1 MPLWFQHRRILFLFP
16 ACWKHFSGVDGRFSQ
31 FSFLH
36 LLRLSHDFSFLL
48 STLNYI
54 DFLMLNQPCI
64 PSRRPTRHM
73 YHIFYILCLIFFNFI
88 YNFCRHMYHIFYILC
103 LIFFNFIYNFCISVH
118 ACVGVCSVWLFATL
132 WTIAGQASLSMG
144 FSRQEYWS
152 GVPFPSPG
160 DFPNPG
166 IKPRCPALA
175 GGFFTTVPCRKP
187 TYVQEGY

>member
-64 PSRRPTRHM
+64 PSRRTTRHM
-73 YHIFYILCLIFFNFI
+73 YHIFYILCLIF
-88 YNFCRHMYHIFYILC
+88 L
-103 LIFFNFIYNFCISVH
+103 NFIYNFCISVH